1 MALEANH
8 CTFQNLQTIVSQI
21 ISNLQKAACLDFAAS
36 QATTRIV
43 MYFPFEIVG
52 FDLDGTLL
60 DSSHELAASLNH
72 ALASIGRPAIA
83 TERVKALVG
92 MGTRH
97 MLTLG
102 LEQSGG
108 ADPET
113 VRQLHPVLVEH
124 YRTNLGSNCPA
135 FPGLDAALDQ
145 LAAAGTKLAV
155 VTNKYE
161 SLAIELLTNVGLAD
175 RFVTIIGGDTMDRIL
190 GSKGNSKPKPDPIYE
205 MIARCGGGR
214 AVFVG
219 DSIHD
224 VHAAQAAG
232 IASVAVSFGFLDQP
246 AEKLGA
252 DAVIGH
258 YDELIATLQALR

>member
-1 MALEANH
+1 MTVL
-8 CTFQNLQTIVSQI
+8 
-21 ISNLQKAACLDFAAS
+21 
-36 QATTRIV
+36 
-43 MYFPFEIVG
+43 PFDIVG

-72 ALASIGRPAIA
+72 ALASIGRPPIA
-83 TERVKALVG
+83 TTDVKALVG

-108 ADPET
+108 ADETT
-113 VRQLHPVLVEH
+113 VRALHPVLVDH
-124 YRTNLGSNCPA
+124 YRANLGSNCPA
-135 FPGLDAALDQ
+135 FPGLEAALDT
-145 LAAAGTKLAV
+145 LEAAGVKLAV

-161 SLAIELLTNVGLAD
+161 SLAIELLGNVGLAD
-175 RFVTIIGGDTMDRIL
+175 RFRTIIGGDTM
-190 GSKGNSKPKPDPIYE
+190 GKGNGKPKPDPIIE
-205 MIARCGGGR
+205 MIRRCGGGK
-214 AVFVG
+214 AAFVG

-232 IASVAVSFGFLDQP
+232 IASIAVSFGFLDHP
-246 AEKLGA
+246 AEHLGA

-258 YDELIATLQALR
+258 FDELLPALESVG